1 MKRGFLGWSLCA
13 LALVAGVFSAALAA
27 ENRARGDALD
37 RLERWC
43 EAQARRNELARV
55 RNQRREGE
63 LLHAPDASKAL
74 APGATLAGPRP

>member
-1 MKRGFLGWSLCA
+1 MRRGLLGGALCA

-43 EAQARRNELARV
+43 EAQSRRNELLRV

-63 LLHAPDASKAL
+63 LLHAPDDSRNI
-74 APGATLAGPRP
+74 APGATLAGIRP